1 MTTLSTATAPLPP
14 ARPLL
19 DGEDPHTPDALAPE
33 LAATAEEALEA
44 LRFNLSMLAGC
55 TLTPALLAVAEEM
68 HGTAA
73 HLAQLAD
80 RFAVEAAA

>member
-1 MTTLSTATAPLPP
+1 MALSAPLPQ

-19 DGEDPHTPDALAPE
+19 PGEDPHTPAQLAPE
-33 LAATAEEALEA
+33 LATTAREALEELQA
-44 LRFNLSMLAGC
+44 GLQLLAGC
-55 TLTPALLAVAEEM
+55 SLSPALLAIAEEL

-80 RFAVEAAA
+80 RFAAEAAA